1 MYFKDDDGHRRGDT
15 MASRKNERLINLTIA
30 LLATKRYLT
39 KSEIF
44 RTIEGY
50 EGSAES
56 KERMFERDKDDLRR
70 IGIVIDVQGVDPG
83 FEDEPGYRIH
93 PDTYSLNLGEL
104 NGVEVALLSLA
115 AEAWRGAAL
124 GESAQSALVKLRSL
138 GIASDFDA
146 LPNLSPKLNVRSPNF
161 VPLTRAIADRVSIT
175 FKYLSAQLQEESRTV
190 DPTGLG
196 SREGNWYLVGFDKDR
211 AETRTFRL
219 DRIVSQV
226 ELVSKKDAFE
236 TEPNFNV
243 LAFLDSTLFEKR
255 EIAEVSI
262 RMGRGHALRRDARV
276 ISSDDEF
283 DLCQIPYSDESR
295 FLDSILWHADDVI
308 VHTPI
313 QIREK
318 VVERLQSLVA
328 AHE

>member
-1 MYFKDDDGHRRGDT
+1 

-50 EGSAES
+50 EGSSES

-70 IGIVIDVQGVDPG
+70 IGIVIDVRGVDPG

-104 NGVEVALLSLA
+104 NGTEIALLSLA

-124 GESAQSALVKLRSL
+124 GEPAQSALVKLRSL

-146 LPNLSPKLNVRSPNF
+146 LPNLSPKLNVSSPNF
-161 VPLTRAIADRVSIT
+161 VPLTRAIADRVTIT
-175 FKYLSAQLQEESRTV
+175 FKYFSAQLHEEIRTV
-190 DPTGLG
+190 NPFGLG
-196 SREGNWYLVGFDKDR
+196 SRHGNWYLVAFDNDR
-211 AETRTFRL
+211 TDIRTFRL
-219 DRIVSQV
+219 DRIASLV
-226 ELVSKKDAFE
+226 ELVSKPGAFE
-236 TEPNFNV
+236 TDSNFNV
-243 LAFLDSTLFEKR
+243 LEFLDSSLFEKR
-255 EIAEVSI
+255 DVAEVSI
-262 RMGRGHALRRDARV
+262 RSGRGHALRGDAIV

-283 DLCQIPYSDESR
+283 DLCQIHYSDESR
-295 FLDSILWHADDVI
+295 FIDLILWHADDAI
-308 VHTPI
+308 VHSPLHVRNKI
-313 QIREK
+313 I
-318 VVERLQSLVA
+318 ERLGALVG

>member
-1 MYFKDDDGHRRGDT
+1 

-70 IGIVIDVQGVDPG
+70 IGIVIDVRGVDPG

-93 PDTYSLNLGEL
+93 PNTYSLNLGEL
-104 NGVEVALLSLA
+104 NGAEVALLSLA

-161 VPLTRAIADRVSIT
+161 VPLTRAIADRITIT
-175 FKYLSAQLQEESRTV
+175 FDYLSAQLQEETRTV
-190 DPTGLG
+190 NPFGLG
-196 SREGNWYLVGFDKDR
+196 SRHGNWYLVAYDIDR
-211 AETRTFRL
+211 SDTRTFRL
-219 DRIVSQV
+219 DRIVNQV
-226 ELVSKKDAFE
+226 ELVSKSGAFD
-236 TEPNFNV
+236 TGPDFNV
-243 LAFLDSTLFEKR
+243 LKFLDSTLFEKR
-255 EIAEVSI
+255 EVAEVSI
-262 RMGRGHALRRDARV
+262 RLGRGHALRGDALV
-276 ISSDDEF
+276 VSSDDEF
-283 DLCQIPYSDESR
+283 DFCQIPYSDESR
-295 FLDSILWHADDVI
+295 FVDSILWHADDVI
-308 VHTPI
+308 VHSPI
-313 QIREK
+313 DIRNK
-318 VVERLQSLVA
+318 VVERLQILVS

>member
-1 MYFKDDDGHRRGDT
+1 MFCLGVVGHQREAT

-50 EGSAES
+50 EGSTES

-70 IGIVIDVQGVDPG
+70 IGIVIDVRGVDPG
-83 FEDEPGYRIH
+83 FEDEPGYRVH
-93 PDTYSLNLGEL
+93 PNTYSLNLGEL
-104 NGVEVALLSLA
+104 NGAEIALLSLA

-146 LPNLSPKLNVRSPNF
+146 LPNLSPRLNVSSPNF
-161 VPLTRAIADRVSIT
+161 VPLTRAIADRMTIS
-175 FKYLSAQLQEESRTV
+175 FRYLSAQLQEELRTV
-190 DPTGLG
+190 NPFGLG
-196 SREGNWYLVGFDKDR
+196 SRHGHWYLVAFDKERMD
-211 AETRTFRL
+211 TRTFRL

-226 ELVSKKDAFE
+226 ELVSKKEIFE
-236 TEPNFNV
+236 TDPSFNV
-243 LAFLDSTLFEKR
+243 LNFLDSTLFEKR
-255 EIAEVSI
+255 DIAEVWI
-262 RMGRGHALRRDARV
+262 RVGRGHALRGDALV
-276 ISSDDEF
+276 VSSDDEF

-295 FLDSILWHADDVI
+295 FVDSILWHADDVI
-308 VHTPI
+308 VHSPTH
-313 QIREK
+313 IRNK
-318 VVERLQSLVA
+318 VMERLHALVS

>member
-1 MYFKDDDGHRRGDT
+1 

-56 KERMFERDKDDLRR
+56 RERMFERDKDDLRR

-93 PDTYSLNLGEL
+93 SDTYSLNLGEL
-104 NGVEVALLSLA
+104 SGVEVALLSLA

-146 LPNLSPKLNVRSPNF
+146 LPNLAPKLNVRSSNF
-161 VPLTRAIADRVSIT
+161 VPLTQAIADRISVT
-175 FKYLSAQLQEESRTV
+175 FKYISAQLQEELRTI

-196 SREGNWYLVGFDKDR
+196 SREGNWYLVGFDKVR

-219 DRIVSQV
+219 DRIVGQV
-226 ELVSKKDAFE
+226 ELASRKAAFE
-236 TEPNFNV
+236 PEANFNV
-243 LAFLDSTLFEKR
+243 LAFLDSTLFERR
-255 EIAEVSI
+255 EVAEVSI
-262 RMGRGHALRRDARV
+262 RMGRGHALRRSARI
-276 ISSDDEF
+276 ISTDDEF

-308 VHTPI
+308 VHKPSH
-313 QIREK
+313 IREK
-318 VVERLQSLVA
+318 VVERLVALVNS
-328 AHE
+328 HE

>member
-1 MYFKDDDGHRRGDT
+1 MSFRDVEGHPREVT

-30 LLATKRYLT
+30 LLATRRYLT

-50 EGSAES
+50 EGSSES

-93 PDTYSLNLGEL
+93 PDSYSLNLGEL
-104 NGVEVALLSLA
+104 NGAEVALLSLA

-146 LPNLSPKLNVRSPNF
+146 LPNLSPKLNVSSPNF
-161 VPLTRAIADRVSIT
+161 VPLTRAITDQITVSFT
-175 FKYLSAQLQEESRTV
+175 YTSAQLDEERRTV
-190 DPTGLG
+190 NPFGLG
-196 SREGNWYLVGFDKDR
+196 SRQGNWYLVGYDKAR
-211 AETRTFRL
+211 ADTRTFRL
-219 DRIVSQV
+219 DRIVDQV
-226 ELVSKKDAFE
+226 ELVGKKSSFLA
-236 TEPNFNV
+236 EPTFDV

-255 EIAEVSI
+255 RLADVSI
-262 RMGRGHALRRDARV
+262 RVGRGHALRGDAQI

-283 DLCQIPYSDESR
+283 DRCHISYSDESR
-295 FLDSILWHADDVI
+295 FIDSILWHADDVI
-308 VHTPI
+308 VHQPSHLRSTI
-313 QIREK
+313 
-318 VVERLQSLVA
+318 VERLQALVA

>member
-1 MYFKDDDGHRRGDT
+1 
-15 MASRKNERLINLTIA
+15 MASRKNERLVNLTIA

-50 EGSAES
+50 EGSTES

-70 IGIVIDVQGVDPG
+70 IGIVIDVRGIDPG

-93 PDTYSLNLGEL
+93 SDTYSLNLGEL
-104 NGVEVALLSLA
+104 NGAEVALLSLA

-124 GESAQSALVKLRSL
+124 DEPAQNALVKLRSL

-161 VPLTRAIADRVSIT
+161 VPLTRAIADRIAIT

-190 DPTGLG
+190 NPFGLG
-196 SREGNWYLVGFDKDR
+196 SRHGNWYLVAFDKDR
-211 AETRTFRL
+211 KDTRTFRL
-219 DRIVSQV
+219 DRIVGQV
-226 ELVSKKDAFE
+226 ELTSKSGAFE
-236 TEPNFNV
+236 TDSNFNV
-243 LAFLDSTLFEKR
+243 LEFLDSTLFEKR
-255 EIAEVSI
+255 DVAEVSI
-262 RMGRGHALRRDARV
+262 RVGRGHALRGDALIV
-276 ISSDDEF
+276 SSDDEF
-283 DLCQIPYSDESR
+283 DLCQIPYSDESH

-308 VHTPI
+308 VHSPI
-313 QIREK
+313 HVRNK
-318 VVERLQSLVA
+318 VVERLRALVN